1 MGAKREGAGGV
12 ERTTK
17 VIYGWLVVLSCN
29 HSPSCDMAGHSQAL
43 QAQAPDHPLGEVDI
57 VICGKFLFLLR
68 KFRAK
73 RGETPTGGPR
83 PTLPTPA

>member
-43 QAQAPDHPLGEVDI
+43 QAPDHLTHLGRVDI
-57 VICGKFLFLLR
+57 VICGKFLLVPVRSSPVPSVVRGSAAKILFLL
-68 KFRAK
+68 
-73 RGETPTGGPR
+73 
-83 PTLPTPA
+83 